1 MSAPAIPVTNAPARP
16 RAARAPAIAWP
27 LDLVNQVM
35 KGLASLKLTV
45 VLMAFGIF
53 VVFIGTLAQTQ
64 ADIWQVVRDYFHA
77 WIMWVDVNL
86 LFPKSFFPSM
96 PHIALPLIP
105 LPGGMTVGV
114 LMVIN
119 LLAAHGWRFKIQA
132 SGTRLLAG
140 LAVILAG
147 LAVAVLIIWAG
158 HNTQGFQSKPPFSWD
173 SFWQW
178 FLFAGFVTW
187 LALAAAYGFYGI
199 AGALQKKSVSL
210 VEGVI
215 LGLIAVPLAATAG
228 LLGWGFLAAR
238 PSDEAI
244 RIVWQLLQGGLAGA
258 ILLVG
263 CILVF
268 RKRGGIVLLHAG
280 IGLLF
285 FNELFV
291 AINARERQVFLQEG
305 QTTNYLRDIRTT
317 ELAIIDRSAKETDDH
332 VVIPRSLLAKNA
344 VANARERRKLMNTP
358 EVEKEV
364 KRLVEERNLTSAELA
379 KDDAK
384 FDALIDEAIRAA
396 VDPKDQNTIYIDHAL
411 LPMRVAV
418 IDYFTNADVRDL
430 APGEKSPATAGRGLK
445 EVIEELPVA
454 KGTDMGG
461 GVDLAAAYVKFADK
475 KTGKDLGTYLLSQ
488 LASEQKNPDRFAEK
502 VTLDGKTYHLFLRF
516 EHDYKPY
523 TIALTDVR
531 KDDYVASDT
540 PRNYSS
546 DIVIKDEAAGIEQPV
561 HIKMNDPLRYR
572 GDTFYQSGYHGP
584 GVTGGAEA
592 TTLQV
597 VLNRGWMIPY
607 VACMAVVLG
616 MIAHFLITVTRFIS
630 RRETEEI
637 AAGEIITAE
646 AADEPPTDPRT
657 RRGTGPPLT
666 RKPAEPRFSW
676 SFLILPAITA
686 CVFLLY
692 VSSAA
697 RLPKA
702 KRGEPD
708 LYRFGQL
715 PVAHLGRVKPIDTL
729 ARNTVRAISGNGRE
743 TVKIDG
749 GKRISAVQ
757 WLLEVAAGTQA
768 STNFKVI
775 RIDSKEVRRLFDLPE
790 RKGFMYSVAELKPQI
805 ARFEKA
811 VDAARKLRAE
821 DLTTEQRRILELD
834 EALKQYITLVRAFS
848 PPDLPR
854 APSREQVDANPALGT
869 QYLQDFRIAV
879 SRAVEES
886 RMTKA
891 PQVIPVE
898 FGETKAPEDVW
909 RPYPV
914 AWALAYMQ
922 HSILGT
928 DPAPTT
934 LAFEEILSGYRQHA
948 EGGGSASAFN
958 SAVVRYEAELRK
970 AAPPLWTE
978 QKNHLESYYNE
989 FSPIY
994 VGIALYVLAFLLA
1007 IFGWLFRYKP
1017 LNWAAFTM
1025 ILLTFLLH
1033 AGVLVARMYIS
1044 GRPPVTN
1051 LYSSA
1056 LFIGWAAVL
1065 FGLVIEAIFRI
1076 GLGNIA
1082 AAVMGYATLQVA
1094 YFLGAGGD
1102 DNIGVMQAVLDTQ
1115 FWLATHVVCITL
1127 GYAATYLAGLF
1138 GLLYVIFGLCTP
1150 LLNDRS
1156 RKELGRM
1163 IYGITCFALL
1173 FSFYGTVLGGL
1184 WADDSWG
1191 RFWGW
1196 DPKENGAL
1204 IIVLWN
1210 ALVLHARWDKMI
1222 ADRGLAVLSIG
1233 GNIVTSWS
1241 WFGVNELGIGLHSYG
1256 FTEGVLLALGLFV
1269 FSQLAIAG
1277 LGCLPKSLWWSVQAD
1292 ADRFGPQAA

>member
-1 MSAPAIPVTNAPARP
+1 MSAPALPVTNIPARP
-16 RAARAPAIAWP
+16 MAARAPAIASP
-27 LDLVNQVM
+27 LDLVNQAM
-35 KGLASLKLTV
+35 KALASLKLTV

-53 VVFIGTLAQTQ
+53 VVLVGTLAQVQ

-86 LFPKSFFPSM
+86 LFPKSFFPGM
-96 PHIALPLIP
+96 PHISLPLVP

-114 LMVIN
+114 LMVVN

-178 FLFAGFVTW
+178 FLFAGLVTW
-187 LALAAAYGFYGI
+187 LGLAAAYGIYGI
-199 AGALQKKSVSL
+199 AGAWQKKSVSL
-210 VEGVI
+210 VEVVI
-215 LGLIAVPLAATAG
+215 LGLIAVPLGATAL

-280 IGLLF
+280 VGLLF

-291 AINARERQVFLQEG
+291 AYTARERQVFLQEG

-317 ELAIIDRSAKETDDH
+317 ELAILDRSAEETDDH
-332 VVIPRSLLAKNA
+332 VVIPRSLLESNYA
-344 VANARERRKLMNTP
+344 ANQRLQKAGKPPQYIPDPAGKLP
-358 EVEKEV
+358 
-364 KRLVEERNLTSAELA
+364 
-379 KDDAK
+379 
-384 FDALIDEAIRAA
+384 FD
-396 VDPKDQNTIYIDHAL
+396 
-411 LPMRVAV
+411 VAV
-418 IDYFTNADVRDL
+418 LGYYRNADVRDL

-445 EVIEELPVA
+445 EAIEELPVA

-461 GVDLAAAYVKFADK
+461 GVDLAAAYVKFAEK
-475 KTGKDLGTYLLSQ
+475 KTGKDLGTYLVSQ

-502 VTLDGKTYHLFLRF
+502 VTLGDKTYHLFLRF
-516 EHDYKPY
+516 LHEYKPY

-616 MIAHFLITVTRFIS
+616 MIAHFLITVTRFIG

-637 AAGEIITAE
+637 AAGDVVVTAE
-646 AADEPPTDPRT
+646 VVDEPPADSRG
-657 RRGTGPPLT
+657 RRGKAPPT
-666 RKPAEPRFSW
+666 HRKPTATEPRWGW

-686 CVFLLY
+686 CVFLVY

-697 RLPKA
+697 RMPVPKS
-702 KRGEPD
+702 GELD

-757 WLLEVAAGTQA
+757 WLLEVAAGTEA
-768 STNFKVI
+768 STNYKVI
-775 RIDSKEVRRLFDLPE
+775 RIDSKEVRRLFDLEE
-790 RKGFMYSVAELKPQI
+790 RKGFMYSVAELKPQFT
-805 ARFEKA
+805 RFEKA
-811 VDAARKLRAE
+811 VEAAHKLRPE

-834 EALKQYITLVRAFS
+834 EALKQYITVARAFS
-848 PPDLPR
+848 QPELPR
-854 APSREQVDANPALGT
+854 LPTQEQIEANPDIGR
-869 QYLQDFRIAV
+869 QYMADFGMAV
-879 SRAVEES
+879 RRAVEEA

-898 FGETKAPEDVW
+898 FGESKVPEDVW
-909 RPYPV
+909 KPYPV

-922 HSILGT
+922 QSILG
-928 DPAPTT
+928 DEPAPTT
-934 LAFEEILSGYRQHA
+934 IAFEKILVAYRHHA
-948 EGGGSASAFN
+948 EGRDNAAAFN
-958 SAVVRYEAELRK
+958 KAVANYEAELRG
-970 AAPPLWTE
+970 ANPPLWKE
-978 QKNHLESYYNE
+978 SRNHLEAYYNE

-1269 FSQLAIAG
+1269 FSQLAIAA
-1277 LGCLPKSLWWSVQAD
+1277 LGCLPKSYWWSVQAD
-1292 ADRFGPQAA
+1292 GDRFGPQAA

>member
-1 MSAPAIPVTNAPARP
+1 MSAPALPVSNIPARP
-16 RAARAPAIAWP
+16 MAARAPAIASP
-27 LDLVNQVM
+27 LDLVNFVM

-45 VLMAFGIF
+45 ALMAFGIF

-86 LFPKSFFPSM
+86 LFPKSFFPNM
-96 PHIALPLIP
+96 PQIPLPLIP

-140 LAVILAG
+140 LLVIAAG
-147 LAVAVLIIWAG
+147 LLVAIVIIWAG

-173 SFWQW
+173 AFWQW
-178 FLFAGFVTW
+178 FLFAGLVTW
-187 LALAAAYGFYGI
+187 LGLAAAYVFYGI
-199 AGALQKKSVSL
+199 VGAMQKKNVSL

-215 LGLIAVPLAATAG
+215 LGLVALPLIATAA
-228 LLGWGFLAAR
+228 LLGWGFFSSVR
-238 PSDEAI
+238 PGDEAI

-268 RKRGGIVLLHAG
+268 RKRGGMVLLHLG

-291 AINARERQVFLQEG
+291 AYTARERQVFLQEG
-305 QTTNYLRDIRTT
+305 QTINYLRDIRTT

-332 VVIPRSLLAKNA
+332 IIIPRSLLEQNFR
-344 VANARERRKLMNTP
+344 ANQRLQKAGKPVQYIADPANKLP
-358 EVEKEV
+358 
-364 KRLVEERNLTSAELA
+364 
-379 KDDAK
+379 
-384 FDALIDEAIRAA
+384 FD
-396 VDPKDQNTIYIDHAL
+396 
-411 LPMRVAV
+411 VAV
-418 IDYFTNADVRDL
+418 LGFYRNADVRDL
-430 APGEKSPATAGRGLK
+430 APGEKSLATAGRGLK
-445 EVIEELPVA
+445 EVIDELPVA

-461 GVDLAAAYVKFADK
+461 GVDLAAAYVKFAEK

-488 LASEQKNPDRFAEK
+488 LASEQKNPERFAEK
-502 VTLDGKTYHLFLRF
+502 VTLGDKKYHLFLRF
-516 EHDYKPY
+516 LHEYKPY
-523 TIALTDVR
+523 TITLTDVR

-546 DIVIKDEAAGIEQPV
+546 DIVIKDEAAGVDQPV

-572 GDTFYQSGYHGP
+572 GDTFYQSGYHPP
-584 GVTGGAEA
+584 GVTGGNEA

-616 MIAHFLITVTRFIS
+616 MIAHFLIAVTRFIG

-637 AAGEIITAE
+637 AAGEVITAE
-646 AADEPPTDPRT
+646 AVDEPPMDPRT
-657 RRGTGPPLT
+657 RRAKAPPT
-666 RKPAEPRFSW
+666 HRKPPAAEPRWGW

-686 CVFLLY
+686 CVFLVY

-697 RLPKA
+697 RLPKV
-702 KRGEPD
+702 KSGELD

-715 PVAHLGRVKPIDTL
+715 PVAHLGRVKPLDTL

-757 WLLEVAAGTQA
+757 WLLEVAAGTEA
-768 STNFKVI
+768 STNYKVI
-775 RIDSKEVRRLFDLPE
+775 RIDSKEVRRVFDLE
-790 RKGFMYSVAELKPQI
+790 DRKGFMYSVAELKPQI

-811 VDAARKLRAE
+811 VEKARELRPE

-848 PPDLPR
+848 PPELPR
-854 APSREQVDANPALGT
+854 QPSEAEITANPEIGR
-869 QYLQDFRIAV
+869 QYMQAFGMAV
-879 SRAVEES
+879 SRAVEEA

-891 PQVIPVE
+891 PRLLPVE
-898 FGETKAPEDVW
+898 FGEAEKPEDVW
-909 RPYPV
+909 KPYPV
-914 AWALAYMQ
+914 AWALAYM
-922 HSILGT
+922 HSILG
-928 DPAPTT
+928 DEPAPTT
-934 LAFEEILSGYRQHA
+934 IAFEEILSAYRQNA
-948 EGGGSASAFN
+948 EGRGNAATFN
-958 SAVVRYEAELRK
+958 KAVANYEAELRK
-970 AAPPLWTE
+970 EAPPLWKE
-978 QKNHLESYYNE
+978 SRNHLETYYNE

-1033 AGVLVARMYIS
+1033 TGVLIARMYIS

-1056 LFIGWAAVL
+1056 LFIGWGAVL
-1065 FGLVIEAIFRI
+1065 FGLVIEAIFRL

-1127 GYAATYLAGLF
+1127 GYASTYLAGLF

-1222 ADRGLAVLSIG
+1222 ADRGLAVLAIG

-1277 LGCLPKSLWWSVQAD
+1277 LGCLPKSLWWSIQAD
-1292 ADRFGPQAA
+1292 ADRFGPQAV